1 MEVLTLWVTVDV
13 ASDDTGLGFGK
24 LVQVNGFQRRAAAN
38 SALLMP
44 LLTRSPT
51 ASSPTPATLAPA
63 SARMYRVIAW
73 PCGLSDAQSSAHTNA
88 AA

>member
-1 MEVLTLWVTVDV
+1 MTKDV
-13 ASDDTGLGFGK
+13 ALESVV
-24 LVQVNGFQRRAAAN
+24 VQVNGFQRRAAAN

-73 PCGLSDAQSSAHTNA
+73 PCGLSDAQSSAHTPTPLD
-88 AA
+88 

>member
-1 MEVLTLWVTVDV
+1 MTLDV
-13 ASDDTGLGFGK
+13 ALESVV
-24 LVQVNGFQRRAAAN
+24 VQVNGFQRRAAAN

-73 PCGLSDAQSSAHTNA
+73 PCELSDAQSSAHTHA
-88 AA
+88 ARLSRLSSAWRKWV